1 MTTHLMLDLET
12 LGTRP
17 GAVILAAA
25 FVRFSDEAHVTLNLD
40 IQEQQALGLEIDHAT
55 RIWWGEQEAKHPGA
69 WAAATCNAVPVTT
82 ALAHFAMWINW
93 AAGGGDALIWC
104 HGATFDAPLLGELY
118 RRAGIACP
126 WQFWNVRD
134 TRTLY
139 DLAGVNNKDYAVP
152 PPHIALN
159 DAIGQTRAANAA
171 LAVLAKAHRKPV
183 FRYFH
188 HPESGS
194 VFYTD
199 DGSHP
204 AERGGVDAG
213 HCEEISGPQYA
224 DLQRHYGVAA

>member
-25 FVRFSDEAHVTLNLD
+25 FVRFSDEAHVTLNLN
-40 IQEQQALGLEIDHAT
+40 IPEQQALGLEIDPAT
-55 RIWWGEQEAKHPGA
+55 AAWWNDQEAKHPGA
-69 WAAATCNAVPVTT
+69 WAAATSNPTPLVP
-82 ALAHFAMWINW
+82 ALQYFATWINW
-93 AAGGGDALIWC
+93 ATGGGDALIWC

-126 WQFWNVRD
+126 WAWWNVRD

-171 LAVLAKAHRKPV
+171 LQKIGTAMM
-183 FRYFH
+183 
-188 HPESGS
+188 
-194 VFYTD
+194 
-199 DGSHP
+199 
-204 AERGGVDAG
+204 GVG
-213 HCEEISGPQYA
+213 T
-224 DLQRHYGVAA
+224 